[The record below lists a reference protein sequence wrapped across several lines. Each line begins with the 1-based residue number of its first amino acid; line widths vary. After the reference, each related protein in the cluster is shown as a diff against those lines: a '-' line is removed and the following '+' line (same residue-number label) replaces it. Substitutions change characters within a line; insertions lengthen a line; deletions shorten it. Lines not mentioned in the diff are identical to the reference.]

1 MPGVF
6 KKLNAQDVKI
16 TSFEAHKQYSSTT
29 LSSIGATVDFVYWS
43 PYNKSYFTNGN
54 NKFYQ
59 IDKLYYRDYI
69 QDRANRLELDSA
81 TYTTQERR
89 LYEKSTVI
97 SLPQKTFGI
106 GVQPGSFFVSCSYSS
121 SGEQF
126 NVRDDSFGNL
136 YDVSIGN
143 ENFPNEDNR
152 VFYLSPVNSYRRK
165 NLNID
170 LETGNEYV
178 NPKFPLGYDNTVVD
192 DSYFQNT
199 VIYRNIEFTT
209 GSGDV
214 VGTNIGGHNTSH
226 LSNFTSFRPFTN
238 TASIKI
244 PHQPYL
250 NFNNDES
257 FTISFYYNPSIKD
270 ILNATSS
277 QDYYLFSKEGT
288 KTVPPSVPGTSLSEE
303 GSNQKTIAPA
313 GPKIPYRVFY
323 RGNYP
328 SANTASLFFE
338 RSDGNK
344 KQILST
350 QFFSSH
356 SAEINHPRFVSIT
369 VDSEDKDVTIK
380 INKIKNTQS
389 PTLNYKLSSNTT
401 SSGQLD
407 RNLSNKAD
415 IYFYNKSN
423 YDQGNNPLLTN
434 NPGKS
439 AGEISQFM
447 IWNKALSSTELSNVS
462 ESIVGTPNIGN
473 LFYDNGFTVITHPKY
488 EDLLRNYDIKSVK
501 LNSSLVIG
509 SDVGTNP
516 TGLQFSKDG
525 TKLYVA
531 DNDNDLIGEYSLST
545 PFDLT
550 SASHKK
556 NHSSGFVNPTSL
568 IFNDDGSK
576 AYVALNTGRQVLEF
590 NLSSSY
596 DLGSRTLLDPAVG
609 FGFLPQGIQFNNDGS
624 KFYIADSSN
633 GMIKQF
639 KTSTPFSIKDLKIE
653 SDISSSRKI
662 SADTTSV
669 SGRISSGPFDVAF
682 SEDGYKMF
690 TVGKDSNLR
699 STIDYYKL
707 KNAFEINTAAFI
719 TSQSLASSFNPPIST
734 TSPQGITFNNKG
746 NKAYIVDL
754 IGDSTSQIQEFNL
767 PSDITTFK
775 YKNTHPITENEY
787 QCTVKENEFE
797 FTRNVTARENNT
809 EEGENVSSF
818 VTGSNFKPYVTTIGL
833 YDNDGNLLV
842 VGKLAQPIKVS
853 SETDTTFIIRFDT

>member
-54 NKFYQ
+54 SKFYQ
-59 IDKLYYRDYI
+59 IDKLYYRNYI

-97 SLPQKTFGI
+97 SLPQKTFGT

-126 NVRDDSFGNL
+126 NIRDDSFGNL

-170 LETGNEYV
+170 PETGNEYV
-178 NPKFPLGYDNTVVD
+178 NPKFPLGYDNTVID
-192 DSYFQNT
+192 DSYLQNT

-214 VGTNIGGHNTSH
+214 VGVNIGGNNTSH
-226 LSNFTSFRPFTN
+226 LSNFTGFRPFTD

-250 NFNNDES
+250 NFNKDES
-257 FTISFYYNPSIKD
+257 FTISFYYNPSAKD
-270 ILNATSS
+270 ISNATSS

-288 KTVPPSVPGTSLSEE
+288 KTVPPSVPGTSLSKE

-323 RGNYP
+323 RGNHP

-338 RSDGNK
+338 RSDGDR
-344 KQILST
+344 KQTIST
-350 QFFSSH
+350 QFFSSD
-356 SAEINHPRFVSIT
+356 SNEINHPRFVSIT

-380 INKIKNTQS
+380 VENVKNTAS
-389 PTLNYKLSSNTT
+389 PTLTYKTVSNTL
-401 SSGQLD
+401 SSGQLG

-423 YDQGNNPLLTN
+423 YDGGNNPLLTN
-434 NPGKS
+434 NPGKG

-462 ESIVGTPNIGN
+462 ESIVGTPNVGN
-473 LFYDNGFTVITHPKY
+473 LFYDNGFAVITHPRY

-501 LNSSLVIG
+501 FNSSLVVG
-509 SDVGTNP
+509 SDVGNDP
-516 TGLQFSKDG
+516 TGLQFNKDG
-525 TKLYVA
+525 TKLYIT
-531 DNDNDLIGEYSLST
+531 DNDNDVVGEYNLST

-550 SASHKK
+550 SASHVK
-556 NHSSGFVNPTSL
+556 NHSGNGITTNPTSL

-576 AYVALNTGRQVLEF
+576 AYMGFITNKEVREF

-596 DLGSRTLLDPAVG
+596 DLGSRTLLDPSVG
-609 FGFLPQGIQFNNDGS
+609 FDFSPQGIQFNNDGS
-624 KFYIADSSN
+624 KFYIADSGN

-653 SDISSSRKI
+653 NDISSSR
-662 SADTTSV
+662 DTSNITSV
-669 SGRISSGPFDVAF
+669 SGHVRVGPFDVAF

-690 TVGKDSNLR
+690 TVGRDGNLR
-699 STIDYYKL
+699 GTIDYYKL
-707 KNAFEINTAAFI
+707 KNAFKINTAAFI
-719 TSQSLASSFNPPIST
+719 NSQSLSNPPINAT
-734 TSPQGITFNNKG
+734 LPHGITFNNEG

-754 IGDSTSQIQEFNL
+754 KGSNDSNIQEFSL
-767 PSDITTFK
+767 PSDIITFK

-833 YDNDGNLLV
+833 YDNNGNLLV
-842 VGKLAQPIKVS
+842 VGKLGQPIKVS
-853 SETDTTFIIRFDT
+853 SETDTTFVIRFDT